1 MPMFSCAHLLTFNI
15 LPSDSELVGNG
26 GETGQTIIS
35 NILGRTL
42 SIEQSRLLHC
52 PHGNMATEV
61 SLFSV
66 ECNEQY
72 VQYNTVQNNEEIND
86 DSSCSGVQREIGIP
100 L

>member
-52 PHGNMATEV
+52 PHGNTVTEV
-61 SLFSV
+61 CLYSV
-66 ECNEQY
+66 ECSEQY
-72 VQYNTVQNNEEIND
+72 TIY
-86 DSSCSGVQREIGIP
+86 SSKQ
-100 L
+100 

>member
-26 GETGQTIIS
+26 GETGQPIIS

-52 PHGNMATEV
+52 PHGNMVTEV
-61 SLFSV
+61 CLYSCCIV
-66 ECNEQY
+66 ECN
-72 VQYNTVQNNEEIND
+72 VQYTVQNNEEIND
-86 DSSCSGVQREIGIP
+86 DSSCSGVQWEIGIP

>member
-52 PHGNMATEV
+52 PHGNMVTEV
-61 SLFSV
+61 CLFSV
-66 ECNEQY
+66 ECN
-72 VQYNTVQNNEEIND
+72 VQHTVQNNEEIND

>member
-26 GETGQTIIS
+26 GETGQPIIS

-52 PHGNMATEV
+52 PHGNMVTEV
-61 SLFSV
+61 CLYSV
-66 ECNEQY
+66 EGN
-72 VQYNTVQNNEEIND
+72 VQNTVQNNEEIND
-86 DSSCSGVQREIGIP
+86 DSSCSGVQREIGIS

>member
-26 GETGQTIIS
+26 GETGQPIIS

-52 PHGNMATEV
+52 PHGNMVTEV
-61 SLFSV
+61 CLYSV
-66 ECNEQY
+66 EGS
-72 VQYNTVQNNEEIND
+72 VQNTVRNNEEIND